1 MQYFPS
7 DVHAV
12 LWVMPTRIA
21 GAWVCEVDHH
31 IRQRGRG
38 WVCRC
43 HAWIHVCSGLGV
55 CRDSKV
61 VIALVHCL
69 FAQLGQ
75 QHGQRSTGFLFYLVT

>member
-1 MQYFPS
+1 MQYFAG
-7 DVHAV
+7 DVNAI
-12 LWVMPTRIA
+12 LWVMSTRCARQVIS
-21 GAWVCEVDHH
+21 EVDHH
-31 IRQRGRG
+31 GRKG
-38 WVCRC
+38 WSWGVCRG

-75 QHGQRSTGFLFYLVT
+75 QHGQRSTGCLFYLFT

>member
-1 MQYFPS
+1 MQYFAG

-12 LWVMPTRIA
+12 LGVVSTRIA

-31 IRQRGRG
+31 GRKG
-38 WVCRC
+38 WSWGVCRG
-43 HAWIHVCSGLGV
+43 HAWIHVCSGLSV
-55 CRDSKV
+55 CGHGEL

-75 QHGQRSTGFLFYLVT
+75 QHGQRSTGCLFYLFT